1 MIYYIGNQEI
11 EDSNITKSSV
21 EQCLEY
27 FSKAKSIQVD
37 IETTGLDC
45 YLHRILSLQIGDKNN
60 QFVIDVRDIDIL
72 LFKELLETKLCV
84 IHNAKFEYKFLKHV
98 GIVLEDIWDTMLA
111 EMVLYCGYKDK
122 GYGLAKLVDR
132 YLGIELSKEAQTS
145 FIGMTIEEFT
155 VEQINYAALDV
166 SYLHDIAELQY
177 QELHKYDLLYAVNLE
192 NQVVKAFADI
202 EYNGMGFNSRKWLL
216 NSMES
221 EKLLDKIAAEMDQVI
236 LNDPIL
242 SKHFRPIGILDDI
255 FDYENRLLNVNYA
268 SPLQVKEIFK
278 LLGHDVASTGD
289 RELSKLVSTH
299 KFFEL
304 LSKYRETAKIVSTY
318 GKGFI
323 DYVHPVTNRIHT
335 SFRQVL
341 NTFRVSSGDK
351 ELNLPN
357 VQNIPAEDRFR
368 NCFVPREGY
377 SWLSID
383 YSAQEL
389 RLVADASGEEGFI
402 DVLNSGED
410 LHCYAGSLMYGK
422 TITKADKAERTAAKT
437 INFGKIYGMGPNKLA
452 DTLGIDIK
460 EAERLFKMYAKAFP
474 KLETWIKQQGVQAKK
489 RGYTKVCPPHN
500 GRRWFPD
507 MALAKTMKAEGSGSW
522 KEIKMI
528 EGSTEREASNMPIQG
543 AGAACMKEALVA
555 IREHIKLQNY
565 NAKLVCTVHDQVDI
579 EVIDSQAEQLS
590 KEVCEIMIQCGN
602 KYVTK
607 VDMEVE
613 PTITKVWSK

>member
-1 MIYYIGNQEI
+1 MTYYIGNQKI

-72 LFKELLETKLCV
+72 LFKELLETKLCL

-155 VEQINYAALDV
+155 IEQIKYAALDV

-236 LNDPIL
+236 LDDPIL

-278 LLGHDVASTGD
+278 LLGHDVSSTGD

-335 SFRQVL
+335 SFRQVMS
-341 NTFRVSSGDK
+341 TFRVSSGDK
-351 ELNLPN
+351 LESKCN
-357 VQNIPAEDRFR
+357 VQNIPAEDRYR
-368 NCFVPREGY
+368 NCFETREGY
-377 SWLSID
+377 SWLSVD
-383 YSAQEL
+383 YAAQEL
-389 RLVADASGEEGFI
+389 RCMAFYSKEEGFI
-402 DVLNSGED
+402 KPLNEGLD
-410 LHCYAGSLMYGK
+410 LHCYVGGLVFGK
-422 TITKADKAERTAAKT
+422 QITKADKEERNKIKTLNFAKPYGASPRAIAEQMN
-437 INFGKIYGMGPNKLA
+437 ISVQ
-452 DTLGIDIK
+452 
-460 EAERLFKMYAKAFP
+460 EAEELFRLYAKAFP
-474 KLETWIKQQGVQAKK
+474 RLDKFLKDQASFSKKNGYNKL
-489 RGYTKVCPPHN
+489 PSPHN

-507 MALAKTMKAEGSGSW
+507 MNKAKQMKAEGSGSW

-528 EGSTEREASNMPIQG
+528 EGSTEREGMNLPIQG
-543 AGAACMKEALVA
+543 LGAIIVKEALVKT
-555 IREHIKLQNY
+555 RE
-565 NAKLVCTVHDQVDI
+565 LVKSYDALLICQVHDQIDI
-579 EVIDSQAEQLS
+579 EVRDDQIDELCE
-590 KEVCEIMIQCGN
+590 KVCQIMIDCGSI
-602 KYVTK
+602 YVDNVK
-607 VDMEVE
+607 MEVDA
-613 PTITKVWSK
+613 TKTKVWSK